1 MDLSTWGL
9 MYHIRYPLLCII
21 MGSNK
26 SNYKELQTCIA
37 VKPQYCD
44 GVNWMVKTI
53 RIINTRTL

>member
-1 MDLSTWGL
+1 M
-9 MYHIRYPLLCII
+9 

-44 GVNWMVKTI
+44 GVNWMIK
-53 RIINTRTL
+53 IIKLINPHTLWNMGVFPVIFFQIIK